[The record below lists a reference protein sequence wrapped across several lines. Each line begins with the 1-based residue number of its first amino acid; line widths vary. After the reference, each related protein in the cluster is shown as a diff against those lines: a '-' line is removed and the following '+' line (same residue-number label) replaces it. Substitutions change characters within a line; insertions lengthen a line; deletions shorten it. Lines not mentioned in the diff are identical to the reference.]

1 MVLRSWPYVMGQKS
15 LCCLYSLQVIA
26 PKYDILEGNKSLE
39 ARNSPESTKASKR
52 TKLTLVN
59 TSEFDVP
66 KGNDD
71 GARVSEDR
79 FSRLCDDLVEIR
91 SNIAEMQSNIAM
103 DVGRIR
109 FDIKK
114 SLEVINCNSSLGI
127 DKNGPTSVASVLEFE
142 CGSPEPKKCT
152 FPSNK
157 MSENKV
163 GMLESDCPEQMKP
176 PSHSYETPEAN
187 VLVLDLN
194 CPSSP

>member
-1 MVLRSWPYVMGQKS
+1 MLPDNSLLKSSEIKINGIFYYVMY
-15 LCCLYSLQVIA
+15 L
-26 PKYDILEGNKSLE
+26 
-39 ARNSPESTKASKR
+39 
-52 TKLTLVN
+52 
-59 TSEFDVP
+59 
-66 KGNDD
+66 
-71 GARVSEDR
+71 
-79 FSRLCDDLVEIR
+79 
-91 SNIAEMQSNIAM
+91 
-103 DVGRIR
+103 
-109 FDIKK
+109 KK